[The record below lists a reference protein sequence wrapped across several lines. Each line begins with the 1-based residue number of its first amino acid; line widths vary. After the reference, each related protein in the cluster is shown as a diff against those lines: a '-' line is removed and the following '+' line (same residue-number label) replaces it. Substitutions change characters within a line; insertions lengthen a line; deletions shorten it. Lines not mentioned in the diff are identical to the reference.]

1 MKNGF
6 TNRFGWNRSGMDA
19 NAADA
24 VGALNDYNG
33 FAELS
38 GIEGGLLAG
47 RARTNNDQVVVCVRH
62 LDAPRKA
69 KH

>member
-1 MKNGF
+1 
-6 TNRFGWNRSGMDA
+6 MDA

-24 VGALNDYNG
+24 VGALDDYNG